1 MALFLSLSLLLLL
14 LLPHSVSAQCS
25 DLFACGSLGD
35 IGFPFADTISDDNP
49 DCKASPFILNCSDY
63 FNPQLQFSKQNKVY
77 SVQAMNYSRRMI
89 VVRDSELESQLNS
102 NRCASLAN
110 FTHIPTSPLVQF
122 KDVSEELTFLK
133 CKRKQEVGLVV
144 LLQSLRNY
152 SGCVD
157 GYDLYFNA
165 DGTAS
170 FPTLPASLLDKC
182 EVIRLPVSQLPS
194 SSSNAG
200 GQGLAE
206 AEAGSWASAKGNNA
220 SAKSGSWASAESRP
234 GQNGNPVVNSGVT
247 RLSSLLKAE
256 FSLGWEVLPTCSQCQ
271 QRGGTCSEDGSGK
284 FQCRRGKGVAT
295 ERHGNARR
303 RKAIAIDVSIAA
315 SAFILLL
322 LLIWYCW
329 SSKRRNSARTQ
340 DAQLFEDYLQTHQSL
355 SLKRY
360 SFAEI
365 KRMTKSFHD
374 KLGQGGYGAVFKGK
388 LSDDGRLVAV
398 KVLTESK
405 GNNVQEFIN
414 EVGSIGKT
422 CHVNIVTL
430 VGFCCERLKRA
441 LVYEFMPNGSLDKF
455 IYLDPPIAVPPQL
468 GNIIHDCSWHCKGTR
483 VLASRLQHANCPLRH
498 KTAQYSL
505 RPQLRTE
512 DI

>member
-220 SAKSGSWASAESRP
+220 SAKSGSWASAE
-234 GQNGNPVVNSGVT
+234 
-247 RLSSLLKAE
+247 LSSH
-256 FSLGWEVLPTCSQCQ
+256 LG
-271 QRGGTCSEDGSGK
+271 GK
-284 FQCRRGKGVAT
+284 FCLPVLSANKEGGLVLKMAVGSSNAVAA
-295 ERHGNARR
+295 RVWRPRVSANGHGNARR
-303 RKAIAIDVSIAA
+303 RKAIAIGNVFLCINCSVGVYSATAA
-315 SAFILLL
+315 DLVLLV
-322 LLIWYCW
+322 
-329 SSKRRNSARTQ
+329 K
-340 DAQLFEDYLQTHQSL
+340 EE
-355 SLKRY
+355 K
-360 SFAEI
+360 
-365 KRMTKSFHD
+365 
-374 KLGQGGYGAVFKGK
+374 K
-388 LSDDGRLVAV
+388 LSENSRRATIRGLSANSS
-398 KVLTESK
+398 VLES
-405 GNNVQEFIN
+405 
-414 EVGSIGKT
+414 
-422 CHVNIVTL
+422 
-430 VGFCCERLKRA
+430 
-441 LVYEFMPNGSLDKF
+441 
-455 IYLDPPIAVPPQL
+455 
-468 GNIIHDCSWHCKGTR
+468 
-483 VLASRLQHANCPLRH
+483 
-498 KTAQYSL
+498 
-505 RPQLRTE
+505 
-512 DI
+512 

>member
-1 MALFLSLSLLLLL
+1 MALFLSLSLLL

-25 DLFACGSLGD
+25 DLFACGSLGG
-35 IGFPFADTISDDNP
+35 IGFPFAETISDDNP

-77 SVQAMNYSRRMI
+77 PVQAMNFSRRLI

-322 LLIWYCW
+322 LLIWHNMDT
-329 SSKRRNSARTQ
+329 RMDRTSEIYFPHWIYEH
-340 DAQLFEDYLQTHQSL
+340 LEDEEAFRAHHGRTMSNEQ
-355 SLKRY
+355 R
-360 SFAEI
+360 EI
-365 KRMTKSFHD
+365 AMKMI
-374 KLGQGGYGAVFKGK
+374 
-388 LSDDGRLVAV
+388 LVA
-398 KVLTESK
+398 LWCIQTSPSHRPS
-405 GNNVQEFIN
+405 IN
-414 EVGSIGKT
+414 KALEMMEGPLQSIQTPPKPFFYSP
-422 CHVNIVTL
+422 HRSPMNSTL
-430 VGFCCERLKRA
+430 RH
-441 LVYEFMPNGSLDKF
+441 NLDSSEMME
-455 IYLDPPIAVPPQL
+455 
-468 GNIIHDCSWHCKGTR
+468 GNIF
-483 VLASRLQHANCPLRH
+483 
-498 KTAQYSL
+498 
-505 RPQLRTE
+505 
-512 DI
+512 